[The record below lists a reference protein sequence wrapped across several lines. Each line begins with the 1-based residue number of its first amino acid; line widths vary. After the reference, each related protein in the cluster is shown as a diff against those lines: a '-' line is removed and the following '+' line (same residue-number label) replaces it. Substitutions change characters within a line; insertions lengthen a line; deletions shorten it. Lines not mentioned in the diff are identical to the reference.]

1 MSSEQTAPS
10 SSADGVRWDLT
21 DLYNGENDP
30 RIDKDLDTA
39 DALATK
45 FADRYRGKIGS
56 LGAGKLAGA
65 VSELEGI
72 VELADAPV
80 LFAQLLHA
88 AKSDDAA
95 RGRLVAHVSERNSA
109 VRNKLV
115 FFELEW
121 VALDDPAADK
131 LLGSAETASYRH
143 YLERERRFKPHRLS
157 EPEEMLLEQKANTG
171 SRAFTRLFDELT
183 GRLTCDVE
191 IDGEIRRLNESETLA
206 LLYEPDR
213 NTRRAAAEG
222 MTATLKEQ
230 SHLLTYV
237 MNVLVQDHKVDDT
250 LRDYPSAMAARNL
263 SNEIEQKYV
272 DALIT
277 SCVDAYP
284 TVQRYY
290 GLKQRLLGYE
300 ELYDYDRYAPIAAEA
315 PKLDWESCKRIVRDG
330 YASFSAEAA
339 QIVGKFFAGNWIDAE
354 LRSGKRGGAF
364 SASGPTHAHPYILTN
379 YTDRLR
385 DVMTVAHELGHGIHQ
400 YLSRGVGYLQQDTPL
415 TTAEMA
421 SVFGEMIIF
430 HRLLEQEDDT
440 KVRLSL
446 LTGKIEDA
454 FATVFRQ
461 IVLCRFEQLVHE
473 ARRSEGELA
482 TEHISDL
489 WMQANRPMHGDTV
502 TLTDNYSI
510 WWSYIPHFIHSPFYT
525 YAYAFGELLVLAL
538 YKLYQEQGKSFVPKY
553 MEMLAKGGTQ
563 SPSELV
569 APFGVNIDDPEFW
582 KSGLSLLDGMVS
594 QAEELARN

>member
-354 LRSGKRGGAF
+354 LRSGQARRGVQRQRSDARAPVH
-364 SASGPTHAHPYILTN
+364 SHQLHRQASGRDDRGPRVGARHPPIP
-379 YTDRLR
+379 
-385 DVMTVAHELGHGIHQ
+385 I
-400 YLSRGVGYLQQDTPL
+400 SRG
-415 TTAEMA
+415 
-421 SVFGEMIIF
+421 
-430 HRLLEQEDDT
+430 
-440 KVRLSL
+440 RLS
-446 LTGKIEDA
+446 A
-454 FATVFRQ
+454 
-461 IVLCRFEQLVHE
+461 
-473 ARRSEGELA
+473 ARHAADDRRDGVGVRRND
-482 TEHISDL
+482 HISPP
-489 WMQANRPMHGDTV
+489 AG
-502 TLTDNYSI
+502 
-510 WWSYIPHFIHSPFYT
+510 
-525 YAYAFGELLVLAL
+525 A
-538 YKLYQEQGKSFVPKY
+538 
-553 MEMLAKGGTQ
+553 GGRHE
-563 SPSELV
+563 S
-569 APFGVNIDDPEFW
+569 AP
-582 KSGLSLLDGMVS
+582 VS
-594 QAEELARN
+594 AHRED